1 MNRSVLI
8 AALLAFL
15 FAAPVFA
22 SFEIEQVTTHEADC
36 NGPTVA
42 TSPDGLTMI
51 GYQAEGGVILMSF
64 AMVQQV
70 PTSPA
75 TDELWPEPVL
85 FNSGGVPQI
94 CWTREGFVA
103 AVPSGDMILVYESD
117 LNGVWDLEN
126 FAMVDPGG
134 ALMGLDLWG
143 VASDAAGPYVFM
155 TVMTSTNPPF
165 GDYQVRYTGKGA
177 GSGWS
182 PLEIVAEEPSLMPLP
197 QMTWGVG
204 PAGPWPRIFYL
215 TQAFGNYDLVYVT
228 KDLAA
233 GWTDPVIV
241 PGDGGS
247 APSPI
252 GGSFDVVTS
261 YGVNMNVL
269 GLGPQPTCPCGSIHY
284 LGHELGGGWAPQEN
298 MTVDLYDMD
307 WPFSP
312 RLATNLADPTGRI
325 HAFWMQIGSGAM
337 LDPLN
342 HTLEYWVKTEGGWF
356 DAGDFLEGQDGGQLQ
371 RGLDLDVSL
380 NNEVVL
386 AWTRRDTIEGVPQP
400 QQVWMARPY
409 EPADVPGSGASPVKA
424 ALTAWPNPFN
434 PKVTLAMDAPV
445 AGSATLDVYDVRGR
459 HIRRVFEGDL
469 SVGRREIDWNG
480 RDTAGRQVP
489 SGVYFAR
496 LKTVGGP
503 AVTKLVLAE

>member
-8 AALLAFL
+8 AALAAFL
-15 FAAPVFA
+15 WAAPVFA

-42 TSPDGLTMI
+42 ISPDGLTMI

-64 AMVQQV
+64 AMVQLV

-75 TDELWPEPVL
+75 TDEVWPEPVL

-103 AVPSGDMILVYESD
+103 AVPSGDMVLVYESD
-117 LNGVWDLEN
+117 LNGVWDLAN
-126 FAMVDPGG
+126 FDMIDPGG

-155 TVMTSTNPPF
+155 TVMTSTNPPDE
-165 GDYQVRYTGKGA
+165 DYQVRYAAK
-177 GSGWS
+177 SLFGWS
-182 PLEIVAEEPSLMPLP
+182 PLEVVAEEPSLMPMP
-197 QMTWGVG
+197 QMTWGIG

-215 TQAFGNYDLVYVT
+215 TQAFGDYDLAYVT

-233 GWTDPVIV
+233 DWTDPVIV
-241 PGDGGS
+241 PGDGGLG
-247 APSPI
+247 PSPI
-252 GGSFDVVTS
+252 AGPFDVVRS
-261 YGVNMNVL
+261 YGMNVL

-284 LGHELGGGWAPQEN
+284 LSHDQNGWAPGVN
-298 MTVDLYDMD
+298 MTVTQYPMD
-307 WPFSP
+307 WPHSP
-312 RLATNLADPTGRI
+312 RLATNLTDPTGRI
-325 HAFWMQIGSGAM
+325 HAFWMQIGSGDM
-337 LDPLN
+337 LEPLN
-342 HTLEYWVKTEGGWF
+342 RSLEYWVKTEGGWW
-356 DAGDFLEGQDGGQLQ
+356 DAGDFLAGQDGG
-371 RGLDLDVSL
+371 GLGRSVAIDVST

-409 EPADVPGSGASPVKA
+409 EPAGVPGASRTSVG
-424 ALTAWPNPFN
+424 LTAWPNPFN
-434 PKVTLAMDAPV
+434 PRVTLAMDAPV
-445 AGSATLDVYDVRGR
+445 TGSVTLDVYDVRGR
-459 HIRRVFEGDL
+459 HIRRVFEGEL

-480 RDTAGRQVP
+480 RDTSGRQVP

-496 LKTVGGP
+496 LKTAAGP